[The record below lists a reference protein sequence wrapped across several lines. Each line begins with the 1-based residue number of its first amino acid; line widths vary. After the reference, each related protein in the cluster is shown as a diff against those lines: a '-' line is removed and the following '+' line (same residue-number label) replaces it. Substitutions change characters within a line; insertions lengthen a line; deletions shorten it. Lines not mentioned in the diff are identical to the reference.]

1 MYRPSNKFSLQS
13 LLKYKFKY
21 FKIPS
26 SGSFILF
33 KKIFFNIKKPF
44 NNSISKYDWQYIV
57 SALLLI
63 LVFIFTDLIRA
74 FDKDFFYFVPRLISE
89 QPYRIFTSTLVHAD
103 LNHLLS
109 NLGGII
115 ITRYLLMRLGIKS
128 RFFYLKFILICS
140 FLNFFITWIYEKILS
155 YFFNI
160 YPNYAALGFS
170 GIIYA
175 LFGFLLL
182 TSFYGKSYFLGKKIG
197 LKSNYEVQKM
207 LKGICFIG
215 LIFSFLPGVSLL
227 GHISGFIAGCYL
239 FLI

>member
-1 MYRPSNKFSLQS
+1 MA
-13 LLKYKFKY
+13 
-21 FKIPS
+21 I
-26 SGSFILF
+26 
-33 KKIFFNIKKPF
+33 
-44 NNSISKYDWQYIV
+44 NNSISKYDWQYII
-57 SALLLI
+57 SASLLI
-63 LVFIFTDLIRA
+63 LTFIITDLIEV
-74 FDKDFFYFVPRLISE
+74 FDKELLYFVPRLISD
-89 QPYRIFTSTLVHAD
+89 QPYRIFTAILVHAD

-115 ITRYLLMRLGIKS
+115 ITRYFLIRLGIKS

-140 FLNFFITWIYEKILS
+140 FLNFFITWIYEKTLL
-155 YFFNI
+155 FFFYI

-182 TSFYGKSYFLGKKIG
+182 TSFYGKSHFLGKKIG

-207 LKGICFIG
+207 SKTICLIG
-215 LIFSFLPGVSLL
+215 LIFSFFPGISLL
-227 GHISGFIAGCYL
+227 GHISGFLTGCFL

>member
-1 MYRPSNKFSLQS
+1 MAINL
-13 LLKYKFKY
+13 
-21 FKIPS
+21 
-26 SGSFILF
+26 
-33 KKIFFNIKKPF
+33 
-44 NNSISKYDWQYIV
+44 ISKNDWQYII
-57 SALLLI
+57 SASLLI
-63 LVFIFTDLIRA
+63 IFFILTDIIRV
-74 FDKDFFYFVPRLISE
+74 FDKEFLYFVPRLISV
-89 QPYRIFTSTLVHAD
+89 QPYRIFTSILVHAD

-115 ITRYLLMRLGIKS
+115 ITRYFLMRLGIES

-140 FLNFFITWIYEKILS
+140 FLNFFIIWVYEKILS
-155 YFFNI
+155 YFLNF

-182 TSFYGKSYFLGKKIG
+182 TSFYGKSHFLGKKIG

-207 LKGICFIG
+207 SKTICLIG

-227 GHISGFIAGCYL
+227 GHISGFIAGCFL

>member
-1 MYRPSNKFSLQS
+1 MS
-13 LLKYKFKY
+13 
-21 FKIPS
+21 
-26 SGSFILF
+26 
-33 KKIFFNIKKPF
+33 F

-57 SALLLI
+57 SGFLLI
-63 LVFIFTDLIRA
+63 SVFVITDLIGV
-74 FDKDFFYFVPRLISE
+74 FDKELFYFVPRLIND
-89 QPYRIFTSTLVHAD
+89 QPYRIFTSILIHAD

-109 NLGGII
+109 NLCGII
-115 ITRYLLMRLGIKS
+115 ITRYFLTRLGIES

-140 FLNFFITWIYEKILS
+140 FFNFFIIWVYEKILS

-182 TSFYGKSYFLGKKIG
+182 TSVYGKSYFLGKKIG
-197 LKSNYEVQKM
+197 LKSNYEIQKM
-207 LKGICFIG
+207 SKTICLIG
-215 LIFSFLPGVSLL
+215 FIFSFLPGVSLL
-227 GHISGFIAGCYL
+227 DHVSGFVAGCFL